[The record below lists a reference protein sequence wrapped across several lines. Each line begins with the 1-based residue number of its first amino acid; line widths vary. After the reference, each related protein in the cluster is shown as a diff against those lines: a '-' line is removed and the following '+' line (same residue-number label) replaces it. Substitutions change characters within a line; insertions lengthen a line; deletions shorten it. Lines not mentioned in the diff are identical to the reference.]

1 MQSALRKL
9 KTRLIGVSRSEN
21 GAALVEFAVI
31 AVPFLGLIFGMLE
44 VGLIFWAGYELDNAT
59 LEASR
64 LIKTGQAQ
72 TNNYTQANMV
82 TQICSK
88 VAILSDCT
96 SKLQL
101 NVQSFS
107 SFDCAAHPTQ
117 AGCTP
122 ASNYNLGRGSQI
134 ELITSSYEWPLFNF
148 TTVALLSNLPDGNRL
163 IQSAAVFQNEP
174 F

>member
-9 KTRLIGVSRSEN
+9 KIRLIRVRRNEN
-21 GAALVEFAVI
+21 GAALLEFAII

-59 LEASR
+59 LTASR

-72 TNNYTQANMV
+72 KNNYTQDNMV
-82 TQICSK
+82 TQICSH

-101 NVQSFS
+101 KVQSFS
-107 SFDCAAHPTQ
+107 NFDCAAHPTQ
-117 AGCTP
+117 GAARRP
-122 ASNYNLGRGSQI
+122 P
-134 ELITSSYEWPLFNF
+134 IT
-148 TTVALLSNLPDGNRL
+148 T
-163 IQSAAVFQNEP
+163 SAAGRRSNWSQAPTNGP
-174 F
+174 SSISRPWRS